1 VTGVEEAT
9 ASLRERKKEATRLAL
24 HRAVTELAAA
34 KGLDAVTVEA
44 IADHANVSR
53 RTFSNYFA
61 SKEDAFLYGERR
73 RYERLLTEVRGRPAS
88 ETPWQALRRSVHVLV
103 RTLGEMD
110 PVWIAQL
117 RIVWRHPSL
126 AAHQMGLQSTV
137 ERDLVAELTDRIA
150 RQRAADRTAADRS
163 AADADL
169 TDALRARVLAGTFF
183 AATRAAIAVWID
195 QQEKVE
201 LAEVVDSALVI
212 AAERLR

>member
-1 VTGVEEAT
+1 VTGVETT

-24 HRAVTELAAA
+24 HRAVTELAAT

-61 SKEDAFLYGERR
+61 SKEEAFLYGERR
-73 RYERLLTEVRGRPAS
+73 RYERLLTEIRSRPAS
-88 ETPWQALRRSVHVLV
+88 ETAWQALRRSAHVLV
-103 RTLGEMD
+103 RSLGDLD

-137 ERDLVAELTDRIA
+137 ERDVVAELTERIA
-150 RQRAADRTAADRS
+150 RQRSTDGAGGDAERADV
-163 AADADL
+163 
-169 TDALRARVLAGTFF
+169 LRARVLAGTFF
-183 AATRAAIAVWID
+183 AAMRAAVAAWID
-195 QQEKVE
+195 QQEKVD
-201 LAEVVDSALVI
+201 LAEVVDEAMVI